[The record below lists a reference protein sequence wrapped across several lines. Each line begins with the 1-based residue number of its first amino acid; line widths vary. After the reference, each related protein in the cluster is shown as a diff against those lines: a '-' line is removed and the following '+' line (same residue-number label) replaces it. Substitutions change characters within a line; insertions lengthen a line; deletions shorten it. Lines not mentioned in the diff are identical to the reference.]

1 MPMLLTSKRWGD
13 CILPD
18 STLLRDA
25 RRSWQ
30 TLGRRVP
37 ESDSRAP
44 LTQSRSPWPRRSQEE
59 KPSSAASFGRNV
71 KVFIRHGLP
80 RANSFASRHKRSY
93 GLLKMGSTENPSPI
107 KPRDRSAALFRSIS
121 NIARRS
127 ASTVATR
134 IRKGDA
140 SREMGSCGPSSAR
153 RARSRAIIRR
163 NGRVGPCMS
172 VVPDVTSQRL
182 FSGPP
187 AFKRRMREVRLLQCT
202 RRNGSQRCPV

>member
-1 MPMLLTSKRWGD
+1 MP
-13 CILPD
+13 
-18 STLLRDA
+18 STCLRDA

-37 ESDSRAP
+37 GPDSRAP
-44 LTQSRSPWPRRSQEE
+44 FPQSRSPWPRRSQEE
-59 KPSSAASFGRNV
+59 KPSSAASFDRNV
-71 KVFIRHGLP
+71 KEFIRHGLP
-80 RANSFASRHKRSY
+80 RANSLIASRHKRSY

-202 RRNGSQRCPV
+202 RRNGRQCCPV